1 MGIYDNELNELR
13 GYWDKDDDVYIINR
27 SYADEYLSFDYIRS
41 LIIEMTTT
49 LRNTLYRTANIAS
62 YVTTLQNATFGPTI
76 RKAIYDIFKELA
88 RVSGI
93 YLGRELASIRLAH
106 FGKDM
111 RQPVYDALVKLGIEQ
126 DLYYDAVSS
135 DFIYSINGG
144 YATLDY
150 YIGEDQPY
158 IRIPATVDD
167 ISNPGYTAE
176 VRMLSTTL
184 FTDATWLKGV
194 SVPFGVTQ
202 IM

>member
-1 MGIYDNELNELR
+1 MGIYDSELIELR
-13 GYWDKDDDVYIINR
+13 GYRAKDDDVYIVNKVG
-27 SYADEYLSFDYIRS
+27 ADDYLGFDYIRS

-49 LRNTLYRTANIAS
+49 LSNTLYRTADIAS

-93 YLGRELASIRLAH
+93 YIGRELASIRLAH

-111 RQPVYDALVKLGIEQ
+111 RQPLYDALVKLGIEQ

-167 ISNPGYTAE
+167 LSNPGYTAE
-176 VRMLSTTL
+176 VKTLSTTL
-184 FTDATWLKGV
+184 FTNATWLKGV
-194 SVPFGVTQ
+194 SVPHGVTQ